1 MPPLLIFPRQK
12 KRQEF
17 ELGLP
22 PGAWI
27 AANDS
32 GWMTME
38 VFFEWFK
45 KFIKFSGAKKET
57 PVLLLFDGHA
67 SHTKNIDV
75 IDLARD
81 NGVILLFPTA
91 LFAQAPAF
99 RCGIY
104 ETFKSILRRWL
115 RSNPAETTNIPIAET
130 EIAPTQVTQVDD
142 FPENNSFNDP
152 STPPPRELKETSNET
167 QNGSLPWM
175 SDTPI
180 APIKKVITSS
190 YPAVSPE
197 AFMPVPKLMTTVKR
211 VQRKRQNH
219 YYYRVTV

>member
-1 MPPLLIFPRQK
+1 
-12 KRQEF
+12 
-17 ELGLP
+17 
-22 PGAWI
+22 
-27 AANDS
+27 
-32 GWMTME
+32 ME

-45 KFIKFSGAKKET
+45 NFIKFSGAQKET

-67 SHTKNIDV
+67 SDTKNIDV

-81 NGVILLFPTA
+81 NGVILLCFPPHCTRR
-91 LFAQAPAF
+91 LQPLDEAF
-99 RCGIY
+99 MRPLSLYY
-104 ETFKSILRRWL
+104 EDEVRRWL
-115 RSNPAETTNIPIAET
+115 RSN
-130 EIAPTQVTQVDD
+130 
-142 FPENNSFNDP
+142 PENNSFNDP

-197 AFMPVPKLMTTVKR
+197 AFMPVPKLTTTVKR
-211 VQRKRQNH
+211 VQRKRGKITIITESPYEAELTEALEKSKKNKVKKNLSGQK
-219 YYYRVTV
+219 